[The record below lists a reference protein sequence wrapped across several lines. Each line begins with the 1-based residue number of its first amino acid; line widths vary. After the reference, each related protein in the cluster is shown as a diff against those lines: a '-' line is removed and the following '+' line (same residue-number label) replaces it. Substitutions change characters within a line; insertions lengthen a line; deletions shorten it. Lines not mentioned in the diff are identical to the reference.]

1 MLKPSSFSLKPNHL
15 ADTAPAASRQ
25 VWLAGLGAV
34 AVTRDWAQHEAG
46 SVFRSLVKEGS
57 AVETRAIRMIGIE
70 LDNSIAKAATLW
82 NQARST
88 VVTTVNGLT
97 ETAIAALPNFK
108 LPAAAKSKSVGA
120 PKPVVKQTKTRR
132 NVRKSLTSSQVKRS
146 AKRA

>member
-34 AVTRDWAQHEAG
+34 AVTRDWAQQEAG

-57 AVETRAIRMIGIE
+57 AVETRAMRAIGAE
-70 LDNSIAKAATLW
+70 LDSSMAKAATLW

-108 LPAAAKSKSVGA
+108 LPAAEKSKSVA
-120 PKPVVKQTKTRR
+120 VPKRVVKQTKARR
-132 NVRKSLTSSQVKRS
+132 NVPKSSTGPRARPS